1 MVLLTMP
8 VGDWLYGE
16 LLSYG
21 GLVTVVSPL
30 QVRQGLQERVKALA
44 QAYLTQ

>member
-1 MVLLTMP
+1 MLLTMP

-21 GLVTVVSPL
+21 GHVTVVSPL
-30 QVRQGLQERVKALA
+30 LVRQGLQERVKALA
-44 QAYLTQ
+44 HAYLAQ